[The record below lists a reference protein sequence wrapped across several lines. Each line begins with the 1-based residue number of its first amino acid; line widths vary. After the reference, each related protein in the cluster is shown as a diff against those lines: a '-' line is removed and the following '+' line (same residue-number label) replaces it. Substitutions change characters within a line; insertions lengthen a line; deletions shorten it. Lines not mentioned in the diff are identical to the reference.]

1 MGPDWDKYL
10 MKNRF
15 YLNKRSNLFV
25 TCKKMSLISLT
36 QEATPNPKTV
46 ETSIRKKKAIV
57 VTEAVTIV
65 VVTPK
70 RIIVLNERDLLPEI
84 TTSPKIM
91 TSKVRLKGNQRSITN
106 QQNAAAQ
113 IGNQISMIPK
123 TNSTQRRAEPQKTQ
137 IRLKQMI
144 SLIWKSKLLADIP
157 ALVLIHS
164 HAGSLLKS
172 RVFLLDM
179 MFTETK
185 EGQEVEVKTDFDILL
200 IKTRRKRRW
209 KNLQREET
217 IVTSQ
222 RGVTEIGVTEQIG
235 TTMTGEKIRR
245 LLKASMNW

>member
-1 MGPDWDKYL
+1 

-70 RIIVLNERDLLPEI
+70 RIIVLKERDLLPEI
-84 TTSPKIM
+84 TTSPKIT

-144 SLIWKSKLLADIP
+144 SLI
-157 ALVLIHS
+157 
-164 HAGSLLKS
+164 
-172 RVFLLDM
+172 
-179 MFTETK
+179 
-185 EGQEVEVKTDFDILL
+185 
-200 IKTRRKRRW
+200 
-209 KNLQREET
+209 
-217 IVTSQ
+217 
-222 RGVTEIGVTEQIG
+222 
-235 TTMTGEKIRR
+235 
-245 LLKASMNW
+245 